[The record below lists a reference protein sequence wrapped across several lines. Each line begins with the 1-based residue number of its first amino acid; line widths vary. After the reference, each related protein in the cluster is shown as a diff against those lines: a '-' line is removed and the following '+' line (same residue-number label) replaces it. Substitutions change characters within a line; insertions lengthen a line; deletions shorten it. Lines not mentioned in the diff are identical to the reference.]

1 MGVDI
6 QTWRLKI
13 GVFVQP
19 NKCRKAMRSIYVPGR
34 CILTIMRIYLLFS
47 VLVVNLSGD
56 VELNPGPPKLS
67 ESRTRTRQQALSFA
81 GGADRR
87 ISSGTSSG
95 PGRLSRSPDGGS
107 QRELFSFLAQMKND
121 LSTQRTTQ
129 NQGVMKEVGAV
140 NRKIDGLTKKVNDL
154 QSENQTL
161 KHENANMQ
169 KQLNSVI
176 SKLDYIEGQSR
187 RNNLRINGLHGR
199 IDEDWAATE
208 QKVRSFLINDLEMP
222 EMEHVDIERAHRIKS
237 TDQNK
242 STVIVKF
249 NRFKDREA
257 VLKKA
262 AEILDD
268 EAPYTVRQD
277 FTQRVKKH
285 RRELGKEMI
294 AAKARGQQARI
305 KFDKLEIDGDL
316 YRYDDATGEI
326 VLIPS
331 GISRTRGRAHGRG
344 RARAGSGDTLRHMQA
359 VGGLVDRLG
368 EHGDDSAGNQSE
380 TEGGAMGGAMGG
392 PNDVFS

>member
-1 MGVDI
+1 
-6 QTWRLKI
+6 
-13 GVFVQP
+13 
-19 NKCRKAMRSIYVPGR
+19 MRRIIMSGR
-34 CILTIMRIYLLFS
+34 CILAIMRIYLLFF

-56 VELNPGPPKLS
+56 VELNPGPPKSS
-67 ESRTRTRQQALSFA
+67 EHRTRTRQQALSFA

-95 PGRLSRSPDGGS
+95 TGRLSFSPDGGS

-121 LSTQRTTQ
+121 LSTQMTTQ
-129 NQGVMKEVGAV
+129 NQGIMKEVGNI
-140 NRKIDGLTKKVNDL
+140 NRKIDGLTKTVNDL

-161 KHENANMQ
+161 KRENANMQ

-187 RNNLRINGLHGR
+187 RNNVRITGLHGC
-199 IDEDWAATE
+199 IDEDWAVTE
-208 QKVRSFLINDLEMP
+208 QKVRSFLVNELEMQ
-222 EMEHVDIERAHRIKS
+222 EMEQIDIERAHRIKS
-237 TDQNK
+237 TDRNK
-242 STVIVKF
+242 CTIIVKF

-262 AEILDD
+262 AEALDG
-268 EAPYTVRQD
+268 EAPYSVRQD

-305 KFDKLEIDGDL
+305 KFDKLEIEGDL
-316 YRYDDATGEI
+316 YRYDDTTEKI

-331 GISRTRGRAHGRG
+331 GNSRTRGRVHGL
-344 RARAGSGDTLRHMQA
+344 ARAGLGDTVRHMQA
-359 VGGLVDRLG
+359 VSGLAGRLG

-392 PNDVFS
+392 PDDVFS